1 MLLCIRQEWRKEC
14 ELVHIFLYMYLILYM
29 HRFFD
34 ITCSSI
40 VMYSKTKIFQIK
52 AMIILPLLFA
62 CSSDIKI
69 APHMDS
75 GLLYGFELSPK
86 SYELVQVPVQNTHI
100 FDFSL
105 QAHEKTTIYTIQF
118 IEEDD
123 ENVLWEIESLLQPPI
138 TLSVDSKINM
148 DILVTAQ
155 TTGLFEQEIEI
166 VSNREDWNI
175 VLQIEGILP

>member
-1 MLLCIRQEWRKEC
+1 MQKDT
-14 ELVHIFLYMYLILYM
+14 HFLSMYLLLYM
-29 HRFFD
+29 HHFFD

-40 VMYSKTKIFQIK
+40 VMYNKTKIFQIK

-75 GLLYGFELSPK
+75 GLLYGLELSPQ
-86 SYELVQVPVQNTHI
+86 SYERVQVALQNTHV
-100 FDFSL
+100 FEFSL
-105 QAHEKTTIYTIQF
+105 QAHEKTTIHTIQF

-123 ENVLWEIESLLQPPI
+123 ENVLWEIESFLQPPI
-138 TLSVDSKINM
+138 TLSPGSKINV
-148 DILVTAQ
+148 DILATPK
-155 TTGLFEQEIEI
+155 TTEQFEQEIEI

-175 VLQIEGILP
+175 ILQIEGILP